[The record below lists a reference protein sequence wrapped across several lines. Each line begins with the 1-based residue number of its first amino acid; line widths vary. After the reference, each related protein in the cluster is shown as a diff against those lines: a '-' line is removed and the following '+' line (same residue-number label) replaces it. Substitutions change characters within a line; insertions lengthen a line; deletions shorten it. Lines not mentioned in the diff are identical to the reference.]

1 MFAAVRSGRVERREA
16 GRAAR
21 ERERERGG
29 PGAGGVAARQPAS
42 QPASQWASLPREP
55 FSERRCWLAH
65 VGHGAPMEPVLI
77 TSCVAAFLLYF
88 NTLDAE
94 FAYDDR

>member
-1 MFAAVRSGRVERREA
+1 MGRRGRERRRR
-16 GRAAR
+16 GR
-21 ERERERGG
+21 
-29 PGAGGVAARQPAS
+29 PGARQPAS
-42 QPASQWASLPREP
+42 QWARQPRGP
-55 FSERRCWLAH
+55 FSERRWWLAH

>member
-1 MFAAVRSGRVERREA
+1 MARLGKRDRERWRR
-16 GRAAR
+16 GRAWGEA
-21 ERERERGG
+21 E
-29 PGAGGVAARQPAS
+29 
-42 QPASQWASLPREP
+42 QPASQWARQPRGP
-55 FSERRCWLAH
+55 FSERRWWLAH